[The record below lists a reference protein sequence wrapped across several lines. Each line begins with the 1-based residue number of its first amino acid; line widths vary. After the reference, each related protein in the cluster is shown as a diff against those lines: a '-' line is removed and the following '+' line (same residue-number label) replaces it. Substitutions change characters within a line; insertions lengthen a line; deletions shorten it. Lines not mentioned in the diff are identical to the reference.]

1 VKTLIVGYGSIGK
14 RRSGIIAG
22 LYPDWDPPTTVD
34 PVGGD
39 FDDMTDVVD
48 NIKQFGAIFVCTPP
62 AHHTHP
68 LRIAV
73 DAKIPVFVEKPFCLP
88 HQLDSIRDLLD
99 PYRGAV
105 MVGHNFLWHEG
116 FQKFKTEAS
125 RIGSL
130 VVYEARF
137 GNRLSQW
144 ARENQNPYS
153 LHREE
158 GGGVL
163 LDCLQDIDLAL
174 DVTGGLEPKAY
185 HQIDGG
191 AHGVTVTSECAAVV
205 LAQQQGGPVASLVF
219 DYLRSDRIRTHTA
232 VGTEGTVVWEETRGD
247 ALDKSYI
254 AETEVF
260 LRWAETGRRPGS
272 VPDPFRAL
280 EFVRR
285 IYQL

>member
-1 VKTLIVGYGSIGK
+1 VKTLIVGYGSMGQ

-22 LYPDWDPPTTVD
+22 LHPDWDPPTTVD
-34 PVGGD
+34 PAGGD
-39 FDDMTDVVD
+39 FDDMVDVVD
-48 NIKQFGAIFVCTPP
+48 DIKQFGAIFVCTPP
-62 AHHTHP
+62 AQHTHS

-73 DAKIPVFVEKPFCLP
+73 DARIPVFVEKPICLP
-88 HQLDSIRDLLD
+88 NQLDPIRDLLE

-105 MVGHNFLWHEG
+105 MVGHNLLWHQG
-116 FQKFKTEAS
+116 FQGFKIEAS
-125 RIGSL
+125 HIGSL
-130 VVYEARF
+130 IVYEARF

-144 ARENQNPYS
+144 TRENQNPYS

-185 HQIDGG
+185 HQVQGG
-191 AHGVTVTSECAAVV
+191 AYGVTVSSECAAVI
-205 LAQQQGGPVASLVF
+205 LAQQPEGPVASLVF

-232 VGTEGTVVWEETRGD
+232 IGSEGTAIWEETRGD
-247 ALDKSYI
+247 ALDQSYI
-254 AETEVF
+254 AETQAF
-260 LRWAETGRRPGS
+260 LGWAETRRRPAL